1 MPAASGPPWSAVEYT
16 STHPHDVRLRRAQS
30 GGNEVGVRC
39 KTKPRPWGQ
48 ITTGAVRLLRIGRGC
63 LARRAIVA
71 RIGLVIGKQKALHRN
86 LHANSCSWFNA
97 VESFFARLSRHRLKR
112 GVFRSI
118 VDLQAAINRFLA
130 ETNAEPKPFTWTADP
145 DKIIAAVRR
154 GHQALDSI
162 H

>member
-1 MPAASGPPWSAVEYT
+1 MPAAPGPPWSAVEYT

-71 RIGLVIGKQKALHRN
+71 RRKAVVRRNTEEVRGGGNFEVFDELFADDFLDHTPQPSAQLVG
-86 LHANSCSWFNA
+86 
-97 VESFFARLSRHRLKR
+97 LKR
-112 GVFRSI
+112 PDGKYE
-118 VDLQAAINRFLA
+118 VDG
-130 ETNAEPKPFTWTADP
+130 ETYETEVEALNVLKRQFDR
-145 DKIIAAVRR
+145 IRR
-154 GHQALDSI
+154 VK
-162 H
+162 